1 MDKMTVSKL
10 TALFEAACQGRV
22 DRAVAAEREACAQVA
37 DHHCGKAGE
46 LIAAEIRGR
55 AYND

>member
-1 MDKMTVSKL
+1 VDSITVSKL

-22 DRAVAAEREACAQVA
+22 DRAVTTEREACAQVA
-37 DHHCGKAGE
+37 DHHSGKAGE

-55 AYND
+55 AYSD